1 MLEFGKEEKKVEYLE
16 LIYDLVFVY
25 MVGRN
30 NALLSNFENGFVS
43 ANAFIAYVLCTLAII
58 QIWNFTTFYINMFG
72 RNGIR
77 DHAFLLINMY
87 LMYFIGE
94 STRFDWA
101 SYQAQYHIAWAL
113 ILANIGLQYVIEMRN
128 HKMDVWNRDIAK
140 RMAVVLF
147 IEAVIALSASFVPAS
162 LVAPVSF
169 AAIVSGVAL
178 TYMSRSKSP
187 GGAIDF
193 MHLTERAML
202 YVVFT
207 FGEMI
212 IVISAYFVGDG
223 SFSWNVI
230 YFSLMC
236 FLIVAGLF
244 VSYEIIY
251 DHLLDRECDDSGM
264 LYMIIHIFIIF
275 ALGCITVSL
284 EFMREEE
291 VALLPKIVF
300 ITVSVIGYYA
310 FLFCTGRYAKK
321 RCHFDIPFI
330 LKMAVITAV
339 FTILMIV
346 FRTNMRLNIFVTVAY
361 VWSIVGV
368 LYRAKNVFEKDSE
381 EVAADQKGD
390 LQA

>member
-1 MLEFGKEEKKVEYLE
+1 MPGPGESSRSKLMNIFSKEEKKVEYLE

-30 NALLSNFENGFVS
+30 NSLLSTFENGFV
-43 ANAFIAYVLCTLAII
+43 APGAFIAYILSTLAII

-72 RNGIR
+72 RNGVR
-77 DHAFLLINMY
+77 DHVFLLINMY

-101 SYQAQYHIAWAL
+101 AYQAQYHIAWAL

-128 HKMDVWNRDIAK
+128 HKVDVWNRDIIV
-140 RMAVVLF
+140 RMALTLF
-147 IEAVIALSASFVPAS
+147 IEAAIALSAAFVTPS

-169 AAIVSGVAL
+169 AAVFTGIIMTSL
-178 TYMSRSKSP
+178 SRKKSP

-212 IVISAYFVGDG
+212 IVVSAYFAGDG
-223 SFSWNVI
+223 SFDPSVI
-230 YFSLMC
+230 YFSLMG

-251 DHLLDRECDDSGM
+251 DHMLNREKEDGGM
-264 LYMIIHIFIIF
+264 LYMVIHIFIIF
-275 ALGCITVSL
+275 ALSCTTVAL

-291 VALLPKIVF
+291 VTLLPKIIF
-300 ITVSVIGYYA
+300 ITASIIGYYA
-310 FLFCTGRYAKK
+310 FLFCTGKYAKK
-321 RCHFDIPFI
+321 SFRYNPAFI
-330 LKMAVITAV
+330 LKLLGLTAAFAV
-339 FTILMIV
+339 LMIA
-346 FRTNMRLNIFVTVAY
+346 FRENMRLNIFVTVAY
-361 VWSIVGV
+361 VWSIVSV
-368 LYRAKNVFEKDSE
+368 LYRAKSYFES
-381 EVAADQKGD
+381 
-390 LQA
+390 